1 MSKVVDAV
9 VQKVLKNEEVQKA
22 LKHTNPHGFIWGEPE
37 TVTELIK
44 DFNLFSGYRFI
55 DAIVETAESDEDLEK
70 LIYTIAYVI
79 NQAYSSME
87 ISGRTEEL
95 RSIEQKSKMV
105 RSIRLHHLRW
115 FDRANKHYER
125 QKTEEMLRNR
135 LNRISGGI
143 ERGITALLGE
153 EDRVEVRATIYNAFR
168 RWLDEV
174 NNADLTRKQKSKLRE
189 LGEVTKNNLFKFL
202 DLKIK
207 EKPVRLYYYKTG
219 NRVSCKVNLNQNG
232 YSYHGGRG
240 KEVRYNRGEDRE
252 EYPLIVSVGYIE
264 EFLDINGV
272 RYEDVLVDPRSV
284 DRFYSFEGVVSPSLS
299 PKFVDTWYD
308 YDCPYL
314 YRHEPNKKRKTN
326 LLGMPLP
333 HFSSLLIEASFSSVF
348 VHESLTEEEV
358 ERLTQDRENTRVAI
372 EIRNRLEA
380 NGLTKDE
387 LEEMEEEV
395 KEFDR
400 KVQEVIDRHAQ
411 DVFEFLARKYPQ
423 ISQWKEGKLYVD
435 ENYFGLDC
443 GFLNVYTTEREY
455 NRKRSILKNCTSAS
469 PWMDVRM
476 PYACQSVT
484 LQKDQFNFIQPI
496 VERELGVN
504 LYAQT
509 VLD

>member
-44 DFNLFSGYRFI
+44 DFNLFSSYRFI

-70 LIYTIAYVI
+70 LIYTMAYVI
-79 NQAYSSME
+79 NRAYSSME
-87 ISGRTEEL
+87 LSGREEEI
-95 RSIEQKSKMV
+95 RSVEQRVKMEE
-105 RSIRLHHLRW
+105 SIRLRHPRW
-115 FDRANKHYER
+115 FERANRHYER
-125 QKTEEMLRNR
+125 QKIEGMLRKR
-135 LNRISGGI
+135 LEKISRGI
-143 ERGITALLGE
+143 EREITALLGE
-153 EDRVEVRATIYNAFR
+153 EDRVEVRATIYNAFS
-168 RWLDEV
+168 RWLHEV

-189 LGEVTKNNLFKFL
+189 LGEVTKNYLFEFL

-308 YDCPYL
+308 YDCPHL
-314 YRHEPNKKRKTN
+314 YRHEVNKNRHTN

-333 HFSSLLIEASFSSVF
+333 HFTTVLVEASFSSVH
-348 VHESLTEEEV
+348 VDESLTEEEA
-358 ERLTQDRENTRVAI
+358 EKLIRGREGTRIAKEILNRLMANRLTQD
-372 EIRNRLEA
+372 EI
-380 NGLTKDE
+380 DE
-387 LEEMEEEV
+387 IEEEV
-395 KEFDR
+395 KRFDR

-411 DVFEFLARKYPQ
+411 DVLEFLAKKYFN
-423 ISQWKEGKLYVD
+423 ISKWEGGKLYID
-435 ENYFGLDC
+435 ENHFGLDC
-443 GFLNVYTTEREY
+443 GFLHVYTTEREY

-484 LQKDQFNFIQPI
+484 LQRDQFNFIQPI
-496 VERELGVN
+496 VERELGIH
-504 LYAQT
+504 LYAQV